1 MNENQLKL
9 KSILT
14 NLVDGNN
21 YYEIKPAT
29 KVQIELFTNRAT
41 ENKVDP
47 NVIKQLS
54 DLYSVADSFDYEI
67 IISFHSCDDL
77 IIFEWW
83 NDQELW
89 LGQKDFNII
98 RWADGKFCL
107 GDASNIAFS
116 NEYQFDTLIE
126 LIEGCIKDIDEAKYF
141 DKNKT
146 NND

>member
-141 DKNKT
+141 DKYKT